1 MLHIFPLESFATNAI
16 VTRTMPPALHARNIQ
31 KRYDSVEA
39 LRGVDL
45 SIDVGEFFGL
55 LGPNGAGKTTFIN
68 ALVGLV
74 KPDAGEINVLGYDL
88 RQRPLAAKQCIG
100 LVPQEVNTHSVMPVE
115 KVLEFQGGFFGL
127 THHDAKSRAEKLMHE
142 FGLWEKRK
150 AWRYH
155 LSGGMQKRLIICRAL
170 MGDPKILIL
179 DEPTAGLDVELRHEL
194 WAYLEKLREQDV
206 TIFLTT
212 HYIEEAE
219 QLCDRVA
226 IINEGKIIACNTPQ
240 QLIADHG
247 MNDGEKKNLPRYIR
261 HDSLEAAFVHLTG
274 RTL

>member
-1 MLHIFPLESFATNAI
+1 MPLAI
-16 VTRTMPPALHARNIQ
+16 TARNIQ
-31 KRYDSVEA
+31 KHYNGVHA

-45 SIDVGEFFGL
+45 AIPEGEFFGL
-55 LGPNGAGKTTFIN
+55 LGPNGAGKTTLIN

-74 KPDAGEINVLGYDL
+74 KPDIGEIELMGIGLHRN
-88 RQRPLAAKQCIG
+88 PIAAKQFVG
-100 LVPQEVNTHSVMPVE
+100 LAPQEVNIHSVMPAE
-115 KVLEFQGGFFGL
+115 KILEFQAGFFGL
-127 THHDAKSRAEKLMHE
+127 PRKEARSRADALLHE

-170 MGDPKILIL
+170 MGDPKILVL

-194 WAYLEKLREQDV
+194 WAYVEKLRKRNV

-226 IINEGKIIACNTPQ
+226 IINEGKIIACGTPQ
-240 QLIADHG
+240 QLIADYG
-247 MNDGEKKNLPRYIR
+247 MSPEKKQHLPRYVR
-261 HDSLEAAFVHLTG
+261 HSSLEEVFVHLTG
-274 RTL
+274 KALGEAIT